1 VLWFCDAGYAGTA
14 AGILDAQVI
23 AGKHSIETERIL
35 ADRARGPSSWGLTLT
50 LRASTAATVS
60 ADQTPSSPVD
70 DVSFRPGSA
79 LPADADGLLKLAAQ
93 SMFDTFARTA
103 MGMMVVDRGHRI
115 VWISEG
121 YKRFLPALGHEESDF
136 VGRRVEEVVPNT
148 LMAQVIDSGQ
158 PILVDL
164 LTNQAGTFL
173 VSRLPLRNA
182 QGEVLGAMGMV
193 LLDHPETTMQ
203 PLIGKFSRLQREL
216 DDARQQLA
224 AQRRP
229 KYTVASFI
237 GASPAALEVKRQA
250 RRVAQTES
258 TVLLLGETGTGKELL
273 AQAIHAAS
281 GRAARSFVGVN
292 IAAVPDTLLEAEFF
306 GVAPGAYTGADRKGR
321 DGKFKVADGGTLFLD
336 EIGDMP
342 LSLQAKLLRVLQEQE
357 VEPLGSNQVQRVDVR
372 IIAATSRDLPA
383 MVAAGTF
390 RADLYYRLN
399 VLPIRLPALRERM
412 SDLEALVETLAD
424 DIARRSGMPHKSLSG
439 EALELLAR
447 QPWPGNI
454 RELRNALE
462 QATLMT
468 DDLLLTAAHFSG
480 TGLAVEGSGAAP
492 AAATTGAEGAS
503 PRGSSSAQADASEA
517 PSRVMPLIKP
527 LPQAIAEL
535 EVQAIRDALAA
546 TGGNKLAASRLLGI
560 SRATLYEKLPMLARA
575 QAHPANPV

>member
-1 VLWFCDAGYAGTA
+1 MDRFAPMPDPKETPA
-14 AGILDAQVI
+14 AA
-23 AGKHSIETERIL
+23 
-35 ADRARGPSSWGLTLT
+35 P
-50 LRASTAATVS
+50 
-60 ADQTPSSPVD
+60 
-70 DVSFRPGSA
+70 

-115 VWISEG
+115 IWISEG

-148 LMAQVIDSGQ
+148 LMAQVIDSGV

-173 VSRLPLRNA
+173 VSRLPLRDA
-182 QGEVLGAMGMV
+182 EGQVIGAMGMV

-203 PLIGKFSRLQREL
+203 PLIAKFSRLQREL

-237 GASPAALEVKRQA
+237 GASPAAMEVKRQA
-250 RRVAQTES
+250 RRVAQTDS

-273 AQAIHAAS
+273 AHAIHAAS
-281 GRAARSFVGVN
+281 ARAARPFVGVN

-306 GVAPGAYTGADRKGR
+306 GVAAGAYTGADRKGR
-321 DGKFKVADGGTLFLD
+321 DGKFKLADGGTLFLD
-336 EIGDMP
+336 EMGDMP
-342 LSLQAKLLRVLQEQE
+342 LALQAKLLRVLQEQE
-357 VEPLGSNQVQRVDVR
+357 VEPLGSNQVQRIDVR

-383 MVAAGTF
+383 MVAAGSF

-412 SDLEALVETLAD
+412 GDLEALVEALAD
-424 DIARRSGMPHKSLSG
+424 DISRRSGLPHKGLTA

-447 QPWPGNI
+447 HDWPGNI
-454 RELRNALE
+454 RELRNVLE
-462 QATLMT
+462 QASLMT
-468 DDLLLTAAHFSG
+468 DDLQLGVAHFKG
-480 TGLAVEGSGAAP
+480 KLP
-492 AAATTGAEGAS
+492 AAMFRAEPAVRVPAAVQVPEEAVLPGGAGF
-503 PRGSSSAQADASEA
+503 
-517 PSRVMPLIKP
+517 VP
-527 LPQAIAEL
+527 LPQAIAAL
-535 EVQAIRDALAA
+535 EARAIRDALAA

-560 SRATLYEKLPMLARA
+560 SRATLYEKLAG
-575 QAHPANPV
+575 QK